1 MPREQMRMP
10 SSSAGVLS
18 FYDEER
24 SKVLL
29 RPSHVVILALIVAAT
44 VMLLEYTTLFR

>member
-10 SSSAGVLS
+10 SSSAGVIS

-24 SKVLL
+24 STFLL
-29 RPSHVVILALIVAAT
+29 RPSHVVILGVLLAAA
-44 VMLLEYTTLFR
+44 VMILEYTTLFR